1 ERQQLGH
8 QDPALSIPARP
19 VHLPRLPE
27 ADADLRLP
35 DGGVGVLADS
45 SILGIRHATMLR
57 TTRARG
63 TGGSAGTGAGE
74 RVPVSGTRSPVFAAP
89 GLPPPSTLR
98 AGPDVQVLPDLRHG
112 HAAARELGPLAAGGR
127 QRG

>member
-63 TGGSAGTGAGE
+63 TGGSAGTGAGAE
-74 RVPVSGTRSPVFAAP
+74 SPGIRHPIARLRSTGIAATVHATSRSGRP
-89 GLPPPSTLR
+89 GS
-98 AGPDVQVLPDLRHG
+98 A
-112 HAAARELGPLAAGGR
+112 
-127 QRG
+127 